1 MKSLPIGAVTLLDG
15 DGGGEHRHGGGEHR
29 HGAGENLEAGQGHR
43 DSSVL
48 LQA

>member
-15 DGGGEHRHGGGEHR
+15 DGGREHR

>member
-1 MKSLPIGAVTLLDG
+1 MKSLPVAAVTLLDG
-15 DGGGEHRHGGGEHR
+15 DGGGEHRHG
-29 HGAGENLEAGQGHR
+29 AGNLEAGQGHG

>member
-1 MKSLPIGAVTLLDG
+1 MKSLPIVVTLLDV
-15 DGGGEHRHGGGEHR
+15 RWMR
-29 HGAGENLEAGQGHR
+29 GAQTWDREYLEAGQGHR